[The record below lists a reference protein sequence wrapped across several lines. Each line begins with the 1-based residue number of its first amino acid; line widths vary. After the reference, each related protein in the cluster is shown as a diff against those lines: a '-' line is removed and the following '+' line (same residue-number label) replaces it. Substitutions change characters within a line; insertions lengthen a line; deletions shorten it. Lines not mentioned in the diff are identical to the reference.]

1 MTFRCEENLFHS
13 IVKKEVRN
21 GTDVLHLK
29 IESQKQ
35 CFDHHSK
42 FFEAMSSNIFI
53 A

>member
-29 IESQKQ
+29 
-35 CFDHHSK
+35 
-42 FFEAMSSNIFI
+42 N
-53 A
+53 